1 MAKLKTFKRRVDLK
15 LAKSQFR
22 KYYFNC
28 NPTHTH
34 TRVRTCT
41 DTHTHNK
48 ETLSSFKKDLA
59 GTYLSDYIL

>member
-34 TRVRTCT
+34 TRVRARAQ
-41 DTHTHNK
+41 THTHNRK
-48 ETLSSFKKDLA
+48 HHLPLKK
-59 GTYLSDYIL
+59 I

>member
-22 KYYFNC
+22 KYYFDC

-34 TRVRTCT
+34 T
-41 DTHTHNK
+41 HTHAHRHTHAQQGN
-48 ETLSSFKKDLA
+48 TVFL
-59 GTYLSDYIL
+59 

>member
-22 KYYFNC
+22 KYYFDC

-34 TRVRTCT
+34 THTRTQ
-41 DTHTHNK
+41 THTRTTRKHSLPLIK
-48 ETLSSFKKDLA
+48 
-59 GTYLSDYIL
+59 I

>member
-22 KYYFNC
+22 KYYFDC

-34 TRVRTCT
+34 TH
-41 DTHTHNK
+41 THTHTRTTRK
-48 ETLSSFKKDLA
+48 HSLPLIK
-59 GTYLSDYIL
+59 I